1 MFYQQL
7 PLQRYFSRI
16 FYIVTAVY
24 LTINEFVDYFW
35 NPFLLFYKN
44 IFFMEIW
51 LQNSNFHFNVLWYG
65 VIHLARIENFL
76 ET

>member
-51 LQNSNFHFNVLWYG
+51 LQIQIFISMFYG
-65 VIHLARIENFL
+65 MGSFI
-76 ET
+76 